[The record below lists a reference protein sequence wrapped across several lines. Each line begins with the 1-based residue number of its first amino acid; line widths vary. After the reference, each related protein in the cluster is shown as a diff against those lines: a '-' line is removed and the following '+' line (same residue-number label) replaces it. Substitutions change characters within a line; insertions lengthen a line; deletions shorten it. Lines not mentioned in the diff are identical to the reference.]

1 MGSVYFDR
9 HKGRWVAKAKRKGLE
24 AKDYA
29 PSREE
34 AEALLPLL
42 EAQIGLRAPE
52 WTLKAGRRLVRYAH
66 TEVEARQ
73 KLRELER
80 EAGLKAPDL
89 ILEEAFKR
97 LLSRNLKPRT
107 KLDYRNLVQR
117 YLSGRCPSPSHT
129 VTSAPIT
136 GQRASR
142 AMLPAVGSRT

>member
-9 HKGRWVAKAKRKGLE
+9 SNGCWVAKVTRKG
-24 AKDYA
+24 ASKRAYA
-29 PSREE
+29 PTREE

-42 EAQIGLRAPE
+42 EAQIGLTTPE
-52 WTLKAGRRLVRYAH
+52 WTRKAGRRLVRYAH
-66 TEVEARQ
+66 TKVEARQ
-73 KLRELER
+73 KLRELEH
-80 EAGLKAPDL
+80 EVGLKAPDL
-89 ILEEAFKR
+89 TLEEVFER
-97 LLSRNLKPRT
+97 LLSRNLKPET